1 MPPYVT
7 ALYAAL
13 NAFINIAL
21 AFRITRLRGK
31 YNVSIGQGEAPQLLV
46 AIRQHANNA
55 EYLPL
60 AIVLLLL
67 CELCGGA
74 SVALHIF
81 GGGLL
86 LARVFHAVGLPM
98 KAPNAF
104 RWLGTA
110 LTFAGILGSAGYM
123 LYLRFSV

>member
-31 YNVSIGQGEAPQLLV
+31 YSVSIGMGEAPQLLV

-60 AIVLLLL
+60 AIVMMLL

-74 SVALHIF
+74 SSALHII

-86 LARVFHAVGLPM
+86 IARVFHAVGLPM
-98 KAPNAF
+98 KAPNVF

-110 LTFAGILGSAGYM
+110 LTFAGIVGSAGYV